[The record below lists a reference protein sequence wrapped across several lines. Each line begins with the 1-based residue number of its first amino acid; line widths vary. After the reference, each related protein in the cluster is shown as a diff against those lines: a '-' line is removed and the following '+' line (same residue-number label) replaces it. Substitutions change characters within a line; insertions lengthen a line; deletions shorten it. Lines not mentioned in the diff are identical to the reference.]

1 MRGSSLVS
9 MGVLALLFSVDRV
22 AAQNLFEI
30 YPTRPNIST
39 TDYTRLGVPA
49 TGGDILVEVAPTHF
63 CNVGGSAF
71 CACSALEIDVTLMDM
86 DDSTPNSFRGV
97 IQSPIGTY
105 LAVTPWTPMTVG
117 TGGPS
122 VETFRVPFTASPV
135 LPCTGIFYFGVEV
148 DGSNCGDGIHVA
160 AARYDSTLSG
170 CAGRGETCRVGA
182 PSLLWSGAPAAAV
195 AWLGPKKMSLRM
207 GITMDSPVLNLGNTP
222 FLYAAACAAW
232 KDGYGVGGLYP
243 YSGTSPGPDLLIAR
257 AQEVASPNGQIAVFA
272 GITPWVPLCLP
283 PYGTLCLY
291 PELFVGV
298 IQLDG
303 SGVGTAPLLTVNS
316 TWPPVTFQGYSL
328 NTLLL
333 TNAEVM
339 RP

>member
-1 MRGSSLVS
+1 MRAPSLVA
-9 MGVLALLFSVDRV
+9 MAVLVLPFAVDRV

-39 TDYTRLGVPA
+39 TDYTRLGAPA
-49 TGGDILVEVAPTHF
+49 TGGDILVEVSPTHF
-63 CNVGGSAF
+63 CNVGGSGF

-86 DDSTPNSFRGV
+86 DDSTPDRFRGV

-105 LAVTPWTPMTVG
+105 LTTTAWTTMTTG
-117 TGGPS
+117 SGGPS
-122 VETFRVPFTASPV
+122 VETFRVSFLPV
-135 LPCTGIFYFGVEV
+135 PLLPCTGTFYFGVEV
-148 DGSNCGDGIHVA
+148 EASSCGDGIYVA

-170 CAGRGETCRVGA
+170 CAGRGETGRVGA
-182 PSLLWSGAPAAAV
+182 PSLLLSGPPGAAV
-195 AWLGPKKMSLRM
+195 AWLGPKKTSLRM
-207 GITMDSPVLNLGNTP
+207 GITMDSPVLNLGNAP
-222 FLYAAACAAW
+222 FIAQTMCAPW
-232 KDGYGVGGLYP
+232 WLGYGVGGLYP
-243 YSGTSPGPDLLIAR
+243 FSGAIPGPDTLVAR
-257 AQEVASPNGQIAVFA
+257 AQEVSNPGGQIAVFA
-272 GITPWVPLCLP
+272 GITPWVPFCLP
-283 PYGTLCLY
+283 PYGMLCLY
-291 PELFVGV
+291 PELYVGT

-303 SGVGTAPLLTVNS
+303 SGLGTASLLTVNS

>member
-1 MRGSSLVS
+1 
-9 MGVLALLFSVDRV
+9 MGVLALLFTVDRV

-39 TDYTRLGVPA
+39 TDYTRLGL
-49 TGGDILVEVAPTHF
+49 TGAGEILVEVAPTHF
-63 CNVGGSAF
+63 CNVGGSAV
-71 CACSALEIDVTLMDM
+71 CNCTALEIDVTVMDM
-86 DDSTPNSFRGV
+86 DDSTANTFCGIVRDALGV
-97 IQSPIGTY
+97 QIGIT
-105 LAVTPWTPMTVG
+105 LPQLTTVG
-117 TGGPS
+117 GGGPS
-122 VETFRVPFTASPV
+122 VETFRVPFTLPV
-135 LPCTGIFYFGVEV
+135 TLPCTGTFYFGIKV
-148 DGSNCGDGIHVA
+148 DAPACSDGIYVA
-160 AARYDSTLSG
+160 AARYQSTLGG
-170 CAGRGETCRVGA
+170 CAGRGETGRAGA
-182 PSLLWSGAPAAAV
+182 PSLLFTGPILAP
-195 AWLGPKKMSLRM
+195 WLGPKQFSLRM
-207 GITMDSPVLNLGNTP
+207 GLTMDGPVLNLGNAP
-222 FLYAAACAAW
+222 FLGLAACAPW
-232 KDGYGVGGLYP
+232 FNGYGVGGLYP
-243 YSGTSPGPDLLIAR
+243 YSGTAPGPDLLIAR

-291 PELFVGV
+291 PELYVGV

-303 SGVGTAPLLTVNS
+303 QGLGTAPLLTVNS